1 MTLGPIDDPSEFE
14 PVAGIA
20 GILAEQLLQISSM
33 CVSRSRTED
42 MWIDEDDVEY
52 TLNPS
57 GEGGDV
63 TTQDHMPR

>member
-20 GILAEQLLQISSM
+20 DAVGIQRIAGLAHGRRTCGLMRTMSSTH
-33 CVSRSRTED
+33 SIHR
-42 MWIDEDDVEY
+42 
-52 TLNPS
+52 
-57 GEGGDV
+57 GKGGDV